1 MAWISIQIRINKWGS
16 DPNAI
21 PGARP
26 TAPLNVA
33 KGRNTSVKAKTISEH
48 VFNIV
53 CTDRFEIGIM
63 CALCYNHYGLALSD
77 LAVLN
82 CTGISCMTKDHH
94 TQSRTR

>member
-1 MAWISIQIRINKWGS
+1 MTWMSIQIRIKKRGS

-33 KGRNTSVKAKTISEH
+33 KGRNTSIKPEAISEH
-48 VFNIV
+48 IFNIV
-53 CTDRFEIGIM
+53 RTDRFEIGIM
-63 CALCYNHYGLALSD
+63 GALCYNHYSLALSN

-82 CTGISCMTKDHH
+82 STGISCMRKDRH
-94 TQSRTR
+94 T

>member
-1 MAWISIQIRINKWGS
+1 MRIR

-33 KGRNTSVKAKTISEH
+33 KGRNTSIEAKAISEH

-53 CTDRFEIGIM
+53 RTDRFEIGIM
-63 CALCYNHYGLALSD
+63 GTLCYNHYGLALSN

-82 CTGISCMTKDHH
+82 RTGISCMGKGHH
-94 TQSRTR
+94 TQGRTR